1 MKRITIIAVA
11 AISGLLLASCATQIK
26 SEVTR
31 FHVLAAPSGE
41 IIQIVHRDPEKN
53 SSPEFHAYAQMI
65 GERMGSLGYRPTP
78 PGGVPDIVVEL
89 DYGVGPGP
97 APGDDSGRT
106 RGTVGVGV
114 GSHGGGVNVGL
125 SGIFGAGSRG
135 AQTHLRRLELEMIR
149 ASDHDVL
156 FEGRVVSL
164 GRNGSLAEIMP
175 YLIAAMFDGFPG
187 ESGKTN
193 IVIADVPLK

>member
-1 MKRITIIAVA
+1 MKRITVIAIV
-11 AISGLLLASCATQIK
+11 AISGLLLASCATQIR

-31 FHVLAAPSGE
+31 FHILSAPSGE
-41 IIQIVHRDPEKN
+41 MIQIVHRDPEKN
-53 SSPEFHAYAQMI
+53 SSPEFQAYARMI
-65 GERMGSLGYRPTP
+65 GERLGSLGYRPTP
-78 PGGVPDIVVEL
+78 PDGVPDIVVEL

-97 APGDDSGRT
+97 ALGDDSGRT

-125 SGIFGAGSRG
+125 SGIFGAGSG
-135 AQTHLRRLELEMIR
+135 AAPSHLRRLELDMIR
-149 ASDHDVL
+149 ASDRDVL

-175 YLIAAMFDGFPG
+175 YLVAAMFDGFPG

-193 IVIADVPLK
+193 IVIADMPAK

>member
-1 MKRITIIAVA
+1 MRRITIIAIVA
-11 AISGLLLASCATQIK
+11 MAGLLLASCATQIK

-41 IIQIVHRDPEKN
+41 MIQVVHRDPEKN

-97 APGDDSGRT
+97 GPGDDSGRT
-106 RGTVGVGV
+106 RGSIGVGV

-125 SGIFGAGSRG
+125 SGIFGAGSGR
-135 AQTHLRRLELEMIR
+135 AQAYLRRLELVMLG
-149 ASDHDVL
+149 ASDRDVL
-156 FEGRVVSL
+156 FEGRVTSL
-164 GRNGSLAEIMP
+164 GRNGSLAEVMP
-175 YLIAAMFDGFPG
+175 YLVAAMFEGFPG

-193 IVIADVPLK
+193 IVIADMPPK